1 MVGNAVTMSNH
12 RFLVKCC
19 SNMTVKGAC
28 TLGGRQLQHVCKLS
42 LSGVCTES
50 RRPPMSANCSV
61 ELLKQLCS
69 PWESFIQ
76 AVLQFLQEKITNI
89 LQWTNPKT
97 CVLHQ
102 DFAAMVFPEPI
113 ELAPLRFSRRPAVCL
128 THTVL
133 LFSAVW
139 LCTVTGS
146 DSVRIVP
153 EWVCAALAPSAKSR
167 SVPVATSDKNKNT
180 NVHKKKKKNL
190 SPHRRSWPAN
200 TSQYQL

>member
-97 CVLHQ
+97 CVHHQ
-102 DFAAMVFPEPI
+102 DFAAINGFPRTHWASSSEIQQAACRVPYPYSI
-113 ELAPLRFSRRPAVCL
+113 VVLCCVIMHRNRIRFSPHCSWVGLRRVGAVRQIQECPCCN
-128 THTVL
+128 
-133 LFSAVW
+133 VW
-139 LCTVTGS
+139 Q
-146 DSVRIVP
+146 
-153 EWVCAALAPSAKSR
+153 K
-167 SVPVATSDKNKNT
+167 
-180 NVHKKKKKNL
+180 
-190 SPHRRSWPAN
+190 
-200 TSQYQL
+200 